1 MEFTEWK
8 NTKTKLKIHQ
18 NGSTSDQM
26 KQEKISQLEDK
37 AVEFMKSEQQEEKR
51 MKSEDGLKN
60 LGDNIKQ
67 TNINTIAL
75 SGEERGRNL
84 IRSFN
89 D

>member
-37 AVEFMKSEQQEEKR
+37 TVEFMKSEQQEEKR

-67 TNINTIAL
+67 TNISTIAL

>member
-8 NTKTKLKIHQ
+8 NKKTKLKIHQ

-37 AVEFMKSEQQEEKR
+37 TVEFMKSEQQEEKR